1 MARKT
6 LYFIGILLAII
17 IGAILYY
24 NYCSNCRPTTVAK
37 ANLPDSTATAA
48 KPDSTVTAKPDSLI
62 TAAKPDSAVTAK
74 PDSTIKAT
82 QTTDWS
88 AIKEKLNA
96 DPLIFRFETGS
107 TKISLTAQET
117 QKVSDIVNY
126 LSHTDGSTLNIVGY
140 SDNVGKRELNIKIGQ
155 RRAEFA
161 KSYFVKNG
169 VDANKIKTSSKG
181 PDEPVADNT
190 TPEGKSKNRRTVV
203 TIN

>member
-6 LYFIGILLAII
+6 LYLIGILLAII
-17 IGAILYY
+17 IGSILYY
-24 NYCSNCRPTTVAK
+24 NYCSNCRPTAVAK
-37 ANLPDSTATAA
+37 ANLSDSAVTAA
-48 KPDSTVTAKPDSLI
+48 KPDSTAT
-62 TAAKPDSAVTAK
+62 AKPDSAV
-74 PDSTIKAT
+74 KAT

-96 DPLIFRFETGS
+96 DPLIFHFETGH
-107 TKISLTAQET
+107 TEISLTAQET
-117 QKVSDIVNY
+117 QKMSAIVNY
-126 LSHTDGSTLNIVGY
+126 LGHTDGSTLNIVGY
-140 SDNVGKRELNIKIGQ
+140 SDNVGKRESNIKIGLK
-155 RRAEFA
+155 RAEFA